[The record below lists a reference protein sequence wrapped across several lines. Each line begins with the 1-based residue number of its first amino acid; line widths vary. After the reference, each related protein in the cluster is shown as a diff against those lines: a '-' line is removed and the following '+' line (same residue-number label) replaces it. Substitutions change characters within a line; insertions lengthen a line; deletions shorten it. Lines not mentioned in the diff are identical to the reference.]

1 MRHCAQTEPEN
12 FWQNFHLEPAA
23 SVQME
28 ALARSLH
35 PKRCPKGQ
43 QRPIAMLFELR
54 QSLLLLL
61 TAVIWGCTFVAQSM
75 GMDSVGPF
83 TFTASR
89 MCLGAIFLFPIAC
102 LLRKRLGRYNPA
114 ALARRRSP
122 EYAKNLLIGGSLC
135 GLCLF
140 SAESFQQFGLA
151 ADVEAGKSGFI
162 TALYIVLVPI
172 LGMLLGRRSRLLI
185 WAAVALAC
193 IGLWYLCIP
202 EGAHITLSAGDFYTL
217 CCALVFSIHILI
229 ISHFIQK
236 VDGVELS
243 MMQFAAGSAV
253 SLAAMLFFES
263 PTWEG
268 WTAALLPILWAGIM
282 SNGIA
287 YTLQMV
293 GQRGMNETAAS
304 LIMSLE
310 SVVSVLAGWAVL
322 GEVLSSRELLGCVI
336 MGFAVV
342 LAQLP
347 AKKKQDAG
355 A

>member
-1 MRHCAQTEPEN
+1 M
-12 FWQNFHLEPAA
+12 PAA
-23 SVQME
+23 PADPAKRRADDS
-28 ALARSLH
+28 AR
-35 PKRCPKGQ
+35 P
-43 QRPIAMLFELR
+43 ADDMLFELR
-54 QSLLLLL
+54 QTLILLL
-61 TAVIWGCTFVAQSM
+61 TALIWGCTFVAQSM

-89 MCLGAIFLFPIAC
+89 MCLGALFLLPIAWW
-102 LLRKRLGRYNPA
+102 LRKRLGAYNPA
-114 ALARRRSP
+114 ALARRQTP
-122 EYAKNLLIGGSLC
+122 LYKKNLVIGGALC

-140 SAESFQQFGLA
+140 AAESFQQFGLA

-162 TALYIVLVPI
+162 TSLYIVLVPL
-172 LGMLLGRRSRLLI
+172 LGLFLGRRSRLVI
-185 WAAVALAC
+185 WVAVAAAC
-193 IGLWYLCIP
+193 VGLWYLCIP
-202 EGAHITLSAGDFYTL
+202 EGSHLTLSAGDFYTL
-217 CCALVFSIHILI
+217 CCALVFSLHILV

-243 MMQFAAGSAV
+243 MMQFAVGSAT
-253 SLAAMLFFES
+253 SLATMLLFES

-304 LIMSLE
+304 LILSLE
-310 SVVSVLAGWAVL
+310 AVVSVLAGWAIL

-336 MGFAVV
+336 MAFAVV

-347 AKKKQDAG
+347 AKKKPA
-355 A
+355 ARA

>member
-1 MRHCAQTEPEN
+1 
-12 FWQNFHLEPAA
+12 
-23 SVQME
+23 
-28 ALARSLH
+28 
-35 PKRCPKGQ
+35 
-43 QRPIAMLFELR
+43 MLFELR
-54 QSLLLLL
+54 QTLILLL
-61 TAVIWGCTFVAQSM
+61 TALIWGCTFVAQSM

-89 MCLGAIFLFPIAC
+89 MCLGALFLLPIVWW
-102 LLRKRLGRYNPA
+102 LRKRLGTYNPA
-114 ALARRRSP
+114 ALARRQTP
-122 EYAKNLLIGGSLC
+122 LYKKNLLIGGALC

-140 SAESFQQFGLA
+140 AAESFQQFGLA

-162 TALYIVLVPI
+162 TSLYIVLVPL
-172 LGMLLGRRSRLLI
+172 LGLFLGRRSRLVI
-185 WAAVALAC
+185 WVAVAAAC
-193 IGLWYLCIP
+193 VGLWYLCIP
-202 EGAHITLSAGDFYTL
+202 AGSHLTLSAGDFYTL
-217 CCALVFSIHILI
+217 CCALVFSLHILV
-229 ISHFIQK
+229 ISNFIQK

-243 MMQFAAGSAV
+243 MMQFAVGSAI
-253 SLAAMLFFES
+253 SLVTMLLFES

-268 WTAALLPILWAGIM
+268 WTTALLPILWAGIM

-304 LIMSLE
+304 LILSLE
-310 SVVSVLAGWAVL
+310 AVVSVLAGWAIL

-336 MGFAVV
+336 MAFAVV

-347 AKKKQDAG
+347 AKKKPAAG